1 MKDKVYLKPSP
12 PFSQAEA
19 VRKQDLGNQ
28 LGQPQRAETK
38 IHGRPL
44 TKSHLIIWESWLK
57 FLMIHIISKNCFN
70 SWGHLVSTDGTT
82 QTLRL
87 WKPHYLFPQN
97 FSSYVH

>member
-44 TKSHLIIWESWLK
+44 TKSHLIIWES
-57 FLMIHIISKNCFN
+57 
-70 SWGHLVSTDGTT
+70 
-82 QTLRL
+82 
-87 WKPHYLFPQN
+87 
-97 FSSYVH
+97 